1 MIRDAVET
9 GIYVGIHFVV
19 LGLIAW
25 ATARPFLF
33 PSLGPSAYLL
43 AVGDGGAESD
53 PRQVIG
59 GHLIAVVC
67 GLIGFYLFAPGLNSL
82 ELLGA
87 TSSPFASDLL
97 RLTAS
102 SVVAM
107 VLTTIVMVVTEMGHP
122 AACATTL
129 IASLGLISTPIGGLF
144 IVLAVVALVGIHYLL
159 IRPLV
164 AETEFE
170 PEDPR

>member
-9 GIYVGIHFVV
+9 GVYVGIHFVV

-67 GLIGFYLFAPGLNSL
+67 GLFAFYAFAPGLSSL
-82 ELLGA
+82 ELLAA
-87 TSSPFASDLL
+87 TSSPFTSDLL

-102 SVVAM
+102 SVVGM
-107 VLTTIVMVVTEMGHP
+107 VLTTIVMVATEMGHP

-129 IASLGLISTPIGGLF
+129 IVSLGLISTPIGGLY
-144 IVLAVVALVGIHYLL
+144 IMLAVVALVGVHYLS
-159 IRPLV
+159 IRPLA
-164 AETEFE
+164 AEVEFE

>member
-9 GIYVGIHFVV
+9 GVYVGIHFVV

-43 AVGDGGAESD
+43 AVGEGGAESD

-67 GLIGFYLFAPGLNSL
+67 GLFGFYVFAPEFNSL
-82 ELLGA
+82 ELLGPG
-87 TSSPFASDLL
+87 SLPFTSDLL

-102 SVVAM
+102 SVVGM
-107 VLTTIVMVVTEMGHP
+107 MLTTIVMVVTGIGHP

-129 IASLGLISTPIGGLF
+129 IVSLGLISTPIGGLY
-144 IVLAVVALVGIHYLL
+144 IMLAVVALVGVHYLL
-159 IRPLV
+159 IHPLAATV
-164 AETEFE
+164 ELE